1 LRKDCKAISYRR
13 RLREP
18 SIASDLATINHR
30 KTQIV
35 VVGTAIAVRALL
47 DGIPESIVIGVSLIN
62 GKTVSAVAGDK
73 LQQFLGK

>member
-1 LRKDCKAISYRR
+1 M
-13 RLREP
+13 
-18 SIASDLATINHR
+18 
-30 KTQIV
+30 
-35 VVGTAIAVRALL
+35 AIAVRALL